1 MKSYFILMRPLWREM
16 IGNMGQGM
24 GGMTRSRRKK
34 KLGPPRSQGA
44 SIALMLFIYGI
55 LAFYSV
61 IYGLGITRLLQGTGN
76 EDGFIQMVAL
86 GAPALVLLF
95 GVLQAIPILYHESN
109 LETLL
114 VLPMKPQVIIAGKI
128 SQAFLPVLIFPF
140 TIFFPALITHG
151 ILTHRPWLYYLQSLP
166 FMLLITL
173 APFALIVI
181 LLMILMRYT
190 RLARDKDRFQMVT
203 SVFVILLV
211 VAFSLS
217 INMQSSGDQVP
228 GASLFAPD
236 GSAPL
241 LSGALPYLPS
251 SWLGTGMLVYADS
264 WYSILSGL
272 ALVLLTGGILALLL
286 LLASHLY
293 IPGVLGMKAGDRR
306 ARKLTSDQAQAA
318 LSARSPYRAIVV
330 KEIKL
335 LLRTPA
341 FFTQTVLSAVLM
353 PVLMIGIL
361 VISFVQL
368 EKTPGMDLSFLTMVK
383 VWGASGMWKDALWI
397 LVLVSAGAGAFFS
410 GTNMMSASAISRQ
423 GNLLA
428 YAKLM
433 PVPIQ
438 VQVMAWLT
446 PGIFCITLLWAA
458 ISLAATLFLQ
468 ASWLF
473 GLLVFVTAWLNAY
486 LIQMVSFYT
495 DMTFPILDWTN
506 EVQPVKNTKAALVSS
521 LGMFVYI
528 GIVIGLTFLIRWLS
542 KGHSLITA
550 AGLFLF
556 IAGVA
561 FLATRLVIKKAG
573 QLFKT
578 LDL

>member
-1 MKSYFILMRPLWREM
+1 
-16 IGNMGQGM
+16 
-24 GGMTRSRRKK
+24 
-34 KLGPPRSQGA
+34 
-44 SIALMLFIYGI
+44 
-55 LAFYSV
+55 
-61 IYGLGITRLLQGTGN
+61 
-76 EDGFIQMVAL
+76 
-86 GAPALVLLF
+86 
-95 GVLQAIPILYHESN
+95 
-109 LETLL
+109 
-114 VLPMKPQVIIAGKI
+114 
-128 SQAFLPVLIFPF
+128 
-140 TIFFPALITHG
+140 
-151 ILTHRPWLYYLQSLP
+151 
-166 FMLLITL
+166 
-173 APFALIVI
+173 
-181 LLMILMRYT
+181 
-190 RLARDKDRFQMVT
+190 
-203 SVFVILLV
+203 
-211 VAFSLS
+211 
-217 INMQSSGDQVP
+217 
-228 GASLFAPD
+228 
-236 GSAPL
+236 
-241 LSGALPYLPS
+241 
-251 SWLGTGMLVYADS
+251 MLVYADS
-264 WYSILSGL
+264 WYSILNGL

-341 FFTQTVLSAVLM
+341 FFTQTVLSAVLL

-368 EKTPGMDLSFLTMVK
+368 EKTPGMDLSFLTMVR

-506 EVQPVKNTKAALVSS
+506 EIQPVKNTKAALVSS

-528 GIVIGLTFLIRWLS
+528 GIVIGLAFLIRWLS

-561 FLATRLVIKKAG
+561 LLATRLVIKKAG
-573 QLFKT
+573 RLFKN
-578 LDL
+578 LDI